1 MNRRTFLGAMMAAT
15 LPFPANALQ
24 CRDADANASDVRW
37 LIDQLEAHYAYLPD
51 RHIDLAKLRAIY
63 VAEAHA
69 VCEPHA
75 FLGVLERLLAELHDH
90 HIEANVNNAASPQL
104 VPTGTDVWAAF
115 RNGQAVIE
123 AVRPDSGCAK
133 AGVRAGDIVTA
144 IGDRPVDN
152 AVAAAMPRALRAPDS
167 EARDYTLRVLLAGT
181 HNRPRDFTIE
191 GKKRIALPSFA
202 PPLYESQL
210 TTRRIGSIAQ
220 LCVANSL
227 GDPALVAMMDDALD
241 NLGDARALI
250 LDLRNTPSGG
260 NTDVAEPILGRFIK
274 GRPGYQRGFKPGPGR
289 AFAKDGYTRWVRER
303 GTTITL
309 PMAVLCSRWTG
320 SMGEGMTIGL
330 DGLKRAIAVGTR
342 MAGLCGAT
350 QQFMLPKSQIGVTFP
365 VERLYHLDGTP
376 RERWA
381 PPHLVDLAAAQGD
394 DPILAKALE
403 LLA

>member
-1 MNRRTFLGAMMAAT
+1 MMAAA
-15 LPFPANALQ
+15 LPFPANAGQ

-37 LIDQLEAHYAYLPD
+37 LIDQIEAHYAYLPD
-51 RHIDLAKLRAIY
+51 RHIDMARLRAIH

-75 FLGVLERLLAELHDH
+75 FLGVLERLIAELHDH

-104 VPTGTDVWAAF
+104 VPTGAEVWAAF
-115 RNGQAVIE
+115 HNGQAVIE
-123 AVRPDSGCAK
+123 AVRPDSACAK
-133 AGVRAGDIVTA
+133 AGVRAGDVVAA
-144 IGDRPVDN
+144 IGDVPTDK
-152 AVAAAMPRALRAPDS
+152 AVAIAMPRALNAPDAD
-167 EARDYTLRVLLAGT
+167 ARNYTLRVLLAGT
-181 HNRPRDFTIE
+181 HNKPRDFTLK
-191 GKKRIALPSFA
+191 GKNRIVLPPFERQSSDAL
-202 PPLYESQL
+202 L
-210 TTRRIGSIAQ
+210 TATRHGT
-220 LCVANSL
+220 VAVLRVENSL
-227 GDPALVAMMDDALD
+227 GESGLVAEMDKALD
-241 NLGDARALI
+241 HLGDAKAI
-250 LDLRNTPSGG
+250 VLDLRNTPSGG

-289 AFAKDGYTRWVRER
+289 SFPKDSYTRWVRER

-330 DGLKRAIAVGTR
+330 DGMKRAIAVGTR

-350 QQFMLPKSQIGVTFP
+350 EQFMLPQSQIGVTFP

-376 RERWA
+376 REKWA
-381 PPHLVDLAAAQGD
+381 PLHLVDLSTAQGD